1 MEPDFAGWH
10 RKLLMQSALRITHA
24 ASVALLVLG
33 MASTTAFAQRSRIT
47 ERIDNTQRT
56 TLRGHIHPRANAA
69 NDRGR
74 VAPSL
79 ELSYIT
85 LTLTQTDA
93 QKADLA
99 NLLSEQQN
107 PSSPSYHH
115 WLTPA
120 QYADRFGVSATDLS
134 TIEQWLRGQGLTVV
148 NVAQARN
155 WIAVRGTAAQ
165 VESAFATELHQYAV
179 NGETHF
185 ANATEPSV
193 PAAIGGIVRSIRG
206 LNDFRMKPTIQKP
219 RYTSAHGNHYLS
231 PNDLAAI
238 YDISPAYAAG
248 INGAGQSI
256 VVAGQSTVNLADIQ
270 TFQTAFNLQAN
281 LPTLLLVPGSRRP
294 DNSDEQEADLDLE
307 WSGAVAR
314 NAAITFVY
322 SEDVM
327 TSVQYA
333 IDHNLAPVI
342 SLSYGSCEPENAPSD
357 AQTFQSWAQQGNA
370 QGITWVNATG
380 DNGAADCN
388 DSQNPGLSVD
398 LPSSIPEITGM
409 GGTEFAENG
418 GAFWNATNDAS
429 GASALSYIPE
439 TAWNDSAADGSPSAS
454 GGGSSIYFGKPSWQT
469 GPGVPS
475 DNARHVPDVA
485 LTASADHDGY
495 LVYSAGDTLGS
506 PEVFGGTSVPT
517 PAFAGVVALLNQ
529 YTKSAG
535 QGNINPKLYSLGQT
549 SPSIFHDITT
559 GDNIVTVSIT
569 GCSRHET
576 CPTGSSVGYTA
587 GVGYDPVTGLGSIDV
602 WNLITCWGGSCA
614 TVTPPPSTSLSLLS
628 NLESVGPQDV
638 AFLTATATSNNGVTP
653 VGAVTFAAGTTSLG
667 SATLTGSAG
676 IATATLAVTGGQL
689 PSGLS
694 IITASFNGGAGSTAV
709 TQSVTMN
716 VRTTGSSSNG
726 TPAIGG
732 LTDGASFQQRYSPG
746 MVLTV
751 FGTSLS
757 GSTNIASA
765 VPLPVSMSGVEAT
778 INDEAAPLYY
788 VSPTQLNIQIPYE
801 TPANSTAT
809 LKINNNGVVT
819 TQTFTVGATS
829 PAIFNQNQTIVPSSS
844 AAMNSVATMFITGA
858 GAVTP
863 AIATGAAPVSTTPL
877 SSLPAP
883 APVTVSVGGKAAS
896 TTCEYCFVGIPWALA
911 GVVQINFQIPSGLA
925 VGPQPVVVTIGGVQ
939 STAANINIT
948 N

>member
-1 MEPDFAGWH
+1 MPAHFRVAG
-10 RKLLMQSALRITHA
+10 L
-24 ASVALLVLG
+24 ALLVLG

-47 ERIDNTQRT
+47 ERIDNTQRM
-56 TLRGHIHPRANAA
+56 TLRGHINPRANAA

-79 ELSYIT
+79 ELSYVT

-99 NLLSEQQN
+99 TLLSDLQN
-107 PSSPSYHH
+107 PSSPNYHK

-120 QYADRFGVSATDLS
+120 QYADRFGVSPADLS
-134 TIEQWLRGQGLTVV
+134 SIEQWLRGQGLTVV
-148 NVAQARN
+148 NIAQARN
-155 WIAVRGTAAQ
+155 WIAIRGTAAQ

-185 ANATEPSV
+185 ANASEPSV

-206 LNDFRMKPTIQKP
+206 LNDFRMKPASVKSRASQNP
-219 RYTSAHGNHYLS
+219 HYTSAHGNHYLS

-248 INGAGQSI
+248 INGSGQSI

-281 LPTLLLVPGSRRP
+281 LPTLFLVPGSRRP
-294 DNSDEQEADLDLE
+294 DNSDEGEADLDLE

-322 SEDVM
+322 SENVM
-327 TSVQYA
+327 DAVLYA

-342 SLSYGSCEPENAPSD
+342 SLSYGSCEPEDPSD
-357 AQTFQSWAQQGNA
+357 APTFQSWAQQANI

-409 GGTEFAENG
+409 GGTEFTENG
-418 GAFWNATNDAS
+418 GAYWNAANDANS
-429 GASALSYIPE
+429 ASVLSYIPE

-469 GPGVPS
+469 GPGVPG
-475 DNARHVPDVA
+475 DNARHVPDIA
-485 LTASADHDGY
+485 MSASADHDGY

-517 PAFAGVVALLNQ
+517 PVFAGVIALLNQ
-529 YTKSAG
+529 YTQSAG
-535 QGNINPKLYSLGQT
+535 QGNINPKLYSLAQT
-549 SPSIFHDITT
+549 SPSVFHDITT
-559 GDNIVTVSIT
+559 GDNIVTVST
-569 GCSRHET
+569 TNCPRRQT
-576 CPTGSSVGYTA
+576 CPTQSPVGYTA
-587 GVGYDPVTGLGSIDV
+587 GVGYDPVTGLGSMDI
-602 WNLITCWGGSCA
+602 WNLITCWSGSCA

-628 NLESVGPQDV
+628 NLDSVGPQDV

-667 SATLTGSAG
+667 SATLTGWAG
-676 IATATLAVTGGQL
+676 TATATLAVTGGQL

-726 TPAIGG
+726 TPSIMG
-732 LTDGASFQQRYSPG
+732 LTDGASYQQRYSPG

-751 FGTSLS
+751 FGAALS
-757 GSTNIASA
+757 PSIESASA

-801 TPANSTAT
+801 TPVNSTAT
-809 LKINNNGVVT
+809 LKINNSGVVT
-819 TQTFTVGATS
+819 TQTFTVVAAT
-829 PAIFNQNQTIVPSSS
+829 PGIFTDQNRTIVPSSS

-863 AIATGAAPVSTTPL
+863 AIATGAAPASTTPL
-877 SSLPAP
+877 ASLPAP

-896 TTCEYCFVGIPWALA
+896 TICEYCFVGIPWGLA
-911 GVVQINFQIPSGLA
+911 GVAQINFQIPAGLA
-925 VGPQPVVVTIGGVQ
+925 VGPQPVVVTVGGVQ